1 MTILKFVKISSD
13 NMYWPT
19 DIILFLELPF
29 SGTKVARKEKLG
41 IYKEGIKTVS
51 TKIQQPA

>member
-1 MTILKFVKISSD
+1 
-13 NMYWPT
+13 MYWPT